1 MVWLTMSASAMPDQ
15 PMPLVLPED
24 TARFL
29 QSGLSIIVGSADGD
43 GNPSLGRA
51 LACRVTARA
60 DAAQSMVELFL
71 VSQKA
76 LELLDDL
83 RRPAPIAV
91 AFTQPST
98 HRTLQ
103 IKAPRADLTPLQAG
117 DLDWIDRSQR
127 DFIADV
133 NRIMGGDQAELI
145 RTALGAARDV
155 DVRLVVWPTAWFE
168 QTPGPRAG
176 QILGGAHG
184 SIVSVP

>member
-1 MVWLTMSASAMPDQ
+1 MVWFTMSASAMPDQ
-15 PMPLVLPED
+15 PSPLVLPED

-29 QSGLSIIVGSADGD
+29 QSGLSIILASADGD

-51 LACRVTARA
+51 LACRVTAQA
-60 DAAQSMVELFL
+60 GAAGSMVELFL

-103 IKAPRADLTPLQAG
+103 IKSPRAELTSVQAD

-133 NRIMGGDQAELI
+133 NRIMGGDQAALI
-145 RTALGAARDV
+145 RAALGAAQDV

-176 QILGGAHG
+176 QILGGAQRNAG
-184 SIVSVP
+184 SVP